1 MDPIY
6 RSAGTRFTLGGRF
19 GTRDVALP
27 FLGEFNVANAV
38 GAATVALGL
47 GEPIDDVVERL
58 ATAPQVPGRMER
70 LADTPFIV
78 LRDYAHTPDAYQ
90 RVFSMLQPL
99 VAGRLFILFGCGGER
114 DKGKRPIMG
123 RIAAEHADRVIVTS
137 DNPRR
142 EDPEQIINDIV
153 REMPAGSYDRIPDRE
168 EAIAAALRMARPGDT
183 VLLVGKGH
191 ETYQVEGT
199 TYRHFDERDIV
210 KSLLS

>member
-1 MDPIY
+1 
-6 RSAGTRFTLGGRF
+6 
-19 GTRDVALP
+19 
-27 FLGEFNVANAV
+27 
-38 GAATVALGL
+38 
-47 GEPIDDVVERL
+47 
-58 ATAPQVPGRMER
+58 MER